1 MADIIINTG
10 NTTVNELNNGSQG
23 LLEAKSAKE
32 EKVDVHQHREC

>member
-10 NTTVNELNNGSQG
+10 NTTVNELNNGS
-23 LLEAKSAKE
+23 E